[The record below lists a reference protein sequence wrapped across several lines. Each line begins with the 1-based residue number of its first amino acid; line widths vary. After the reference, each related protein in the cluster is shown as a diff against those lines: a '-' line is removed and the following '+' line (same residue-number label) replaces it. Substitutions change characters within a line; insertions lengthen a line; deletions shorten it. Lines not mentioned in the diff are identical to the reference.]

1 MTEIF
6 TIKTSA
12 FEGPLDLL
20 LSLIEKRKLFVNDI
34 SLSQVTDDYISHVN
48 NLADYSLHNRADFI
62 SIAST
67 LILIKAK
74 SLLPTIDLTE
84 EEQGDISD
92 LELRLKQLEIIRKAS
107 MTLSKVFG
115 RNILFERGELKQ
127 EIKVFVPSKEV
138 NQKDIS
144 EAILRLIT
152 ALPKK
157 PSEAPKVTVKKVIS
171 IEEMIDRLTNRI
183 QSAVRMTF
191 REFSGNKGKIDKMQ
205 RVDVIVSFL
214 AMLEL
219 VKQGIINARQENL
232 FEDIEMESEEIGIPK
247 YI

>member
-1 MTEIF
+1 MTEVF
-6 TIKTSA
+6 TIKTES

-34 SLSQVTDDYISHVN
+34 SLSQVTDDYVNHVN
-48 NLADYSLHNRADFI
+48 RLGEYSLHNRADFI

-74 SLLPTIDLTE
+74 SLLPTITLTE
-84 EEQGDISD
+84 EEKGDIKD
-92 LELRLKQLEIIRKAS
+92 LEFRLKQLEIIRQAS
-107 MTLSKVFG
+107 LEIGKIFG
-115 RNILFERGELKQ
+115 KNILFERGEFKQ
-127 EIKVFVPSKEV
+127 EIKVFVPSKET
-138 NQKDIS
+138 NQDELS
-144 EAILRLIT
+144 NAIIRLIN

-157 PSEAPKVTVKKVIS
+157 QAEAPKVTVKKVIS
-171 IEEMIDRLTNRI
+171 IEEMIDKLTNRI

-191 REFSGNKGKIDKMQ
+191 REFSGSKGKIDKAQ

-219 VKQGIINARQENL
+219 VKQGIINAKQDNL
-232 FEDIEMESEEIGIPK
+232 FDDIEMETEEIGTPR
-247 YI
+247 YM

>member
-1 MTEIF
+1 MTEVF

-48 NLADYSLHNRADFI
+48 KLEDYSLNNRADFI
-62 SIAST
+62 TIAST

-74 SLLPTIDLTE
+74 SLLPTISLTE
-84 EEQGDISD
+84 EEKGSIDD
-92 LELRLKQLEIIRKAS
+92 LEKRLKQLEIIRNAS
-107 MTLSKVFG
+107 VVLSKMFG
-115 RNILFERGELKQ
+115 KNILFERGELKQ
-127 EIKVFVPSKEV
+127 EIKVFVPSKET
-138 NQKDIS
+138 NQ
-144 EAILRLIT
+144 EELGQAIFRVLNS
-152 ALPKK
+152 LPKK
-157 PSEAPKVTVKKVIS
+157 AVEAPKVVVKKVIS
-171 IEEMIDRLTNRI
+171 IEEMIDRLTTRI

-191 REFSGNKGKIDKMQ
+191 REFSGSKGRVEKAQ

-219 VKQGIINARQENL
+219 VKQGIINAKQDNL
-232 FEDIEMESEEIGIPK
+232 FEDIEMEGSEIGVPK
-247 YI
+247 YM